1 MIQASWEQTRIWAE
15 IRNSISQPSESTS
28 RIATRMPLFM
38 ADAEATLA
46 RGETAPADFT
56 LHDEMHGFR
65 VAERMADLVGI
76 NRLHEFSP
84 TELALLLGSAYL
96 HDIGMTPR
104 AGHVRR
110 HRDYL
115 ISGDVAQ
122 LTEEQRRELQT
133 WLDDHAGGVAPP
145 LATGT
150 PDSATLARVDE
161 LLTYYCRSRHND
173 WSGEWIRENV
183 ATADRE
189 LYIGFSDDLIQ
200 LCRSHHEGYEELI
213 AARFDA
219 KLIGPD
225 IVHPRYLAALLRIA
239 DILEFDPERTPE
251 IVFRH
256 REVAPSSTIYW
267 HKDHEVNFRREAN
280 YFIFYARP
288 RDAATFQALRQM
300 ANEIDNEL
308 AVCARLNKE
317 GRFQLAPLRAGN
329 DPRYSWRFEPSLKRD
344 VHPKPDTFEEFE
356 GAFQPNPGRLLSLL
370 AGTQLYETPMA
381 AVREL
386 LQNAFDAVR
395 EQIAYER
402 LAEIERFGTADANRI
417 ASGHFVTLEIR
428 AVEDQWELV
437 CTDSGVGMTR
447 DILRRRFLTS
457 GSSRGHREFDLER
470 RCRAHDF
477 SVGWTGEFGIGA
489 LSYFMIADRI
499 ELITRRSSE
508 PGDVDGAWRFRV
520 SGLNDFGELRH
531 TQATRQGTTVRLRL
545 KPEIVHSDIQTL
557 TQELKRYLAFVL
569 CRVPCRF
576 VARDTNGV
584 VLMKI
589 EPGWAKTARDLALD
603 IFPTLEPSRR
613 WGWSADSTLTTP
625 FSQREDVWLRLRSNV
640 EEGDLPDGV
649 GRFRIHLF
657 WFNLDGGASRVWFES
672 HKGDALE
679 IREERLSVRANVAH
693 SWNGIAINHSPA
705 RQTIEGAAIEV
716 DFESGATGKVAVNR
730 TSVNLSENG
739 NKALRWMW
747 NRVEQLEAE
756 WLRENTSSPF
766 WAHALRFS
774 SADTDVRVSPQWAF
788 RSTTAN
794 VYRIRPVLF
803 PAVSVTRRPIRLNGI
818 EIDSLE
824 PYPDSDGTEWENR
837 KVRPNRIA
845 VKKGNRLDQ
854 VLVWDDDSNPDPFIA
869 APSSWLDVVL
879 IETEY
884 DYLFSVTH
892 PLVAAAREDLLR
904 TQERSQT
911 SGQLLKELHLRPV
924 VRLLALF
931 ATWDRADAWLALAKT
946 ERAVLWDA
954 ATTGV
959 SEQQPSRLIVIDQ
972 DDRHIEIYT
981 RDGVTIVAYL
991 ELTDKDLDDLLPDPS
1006 VEWQFEQS

>member
-1 MIQASWEQTRIWAE
+1 
-15 IRNSISQPSESTS
+15 
-28 RIATRMPLFM
+28 M

-65 VAERMADLVGI
+65 VAERMADLIGV

-84 TELALLLGSAYL
+84 TELALLLASAYL
-96 HDIGMTPR
+96 HDIGMTPKK
-104 AGHVRR
+104 GHIRR

-115 ISGDVAQ
+115 ISGDVGQLAQ
-122 LTEEQRRELQT
+122 EQRDELQT
-133 WLDDHAGGVAPP
+133 WLDDHAQDDHAEGVTPP
-145 LATGT
+145 LATGI

-161 LLTYYCRSRHND
+161 LLTYYCRFRHND
-173 WSGEWIRENV
+173 WSAEWIRENV

-189 LYIGFSDDLIQ
+189 LYFGFSDDLIQ

-213 AARFDA
+213 GARFDA
-219 KLIGPD
+219 KLIGAD

-239 DILEFDPERTPE
+239 DIIEFDPERTPE
-251 IVFRH
+251 IIFRH

-267 HKDHEVNFRREAN
+267 YKDHEVSFRTEDD

-308 AVCARLNKE
+308 AVCSRLNKE
-317 GRFQLAPLRAGN
+317 GRFQLAPLRTGN
-329 DPRYSWRFEPSLKRD
+329 DPRYVWRFEPILKRD
-344 VHPKPDTFEEFE
+344 VHPKPETFEEFD
-356 GAFQPNPGRLLSLL
+356 GAFQPNPRRLLSLL
-370 AGTQLYETPMA
+370 ADTQLYETPMA

-402 LAEIERFGTADANRI
+402 LAEIDRFGTADGNRI
-417 ASGHFVTLEIR
+417 ASRHFVTLDIR
-428 AVEDQWELV
+428 TVEDQWELV

-457 GSSRGHREFDLER
+457 GSGRGHREFDLER

-477 SVGWTGEFGIGA
+477 SVGRTGEFGIGA
-489 LSYFMIADRI
+489 LSYFMIADQI
-499 ELITRRSSE
+499 ELVTCRSSE
-508 PGDVDGAWRFRV
+508 PGDADGAWRFRV

-531 TQATRQGTTVRLRL
+531 AQATQHGTTVRLRL
-545 KPEIVHSDIQTL
+545 KPKTVHGSIQTL
-557 TQELKRYLAFVL
+557 TEELNRYLAFVL

-576 VARDTNGV
+576 VARDINDV

-603 IFPTLEPSRR
+603 VYPTLEPSRR
-613 WGWSADSTLTTP
+613 WGWSADSALSTP
-625 FSQREDVWLRLRSNV
+625 FPQREDVWFRLRWNV
-640 EEGDLPDGV
+640 DEGDLPNDV

-657 WFNLDGGASRVWFES
+657 WFKLDGGASRAWFES
-672 HKGDALE
+672 RRAPALE
-679 IREERLSVRANVAH
+679 IREQRLSLTANAVDV
-693 SWNGIAINHSPA
+693 SWNGIALNDSALQNHHSL
-705 RQTIEGAAIEV
+705 EGAALEI
-716 DFESGATGKVAVNR
+716 DFEGSAAGKVAVNR
-730 TSVNLSENG
+730 TSVTLSENG
-739 NKALRWMW
+739 NKAQQWVE
-747 NRVEQLEAE
+747 NRLEQLESE
-756 WLRENTSSPF
+756 WLRKNTSSPF

-774 SADTDVRVSPQWAF
+774 SANTDLRVSSQWAF
-788 RSTTAN
+788 RSTKES
-794 VYRIRPVLF
+794 VYCIRPVAF
-803 PAVSVTRRPIRLNGI
+803 PVVSATRRPVRLNGI

-824 PYPDSDGTEWENR
+824 PYPDSEGTEWENR
-837 KVRPNRIA
+837 RVRPHRIV

-854 VLVWDDDSNPDPFIA
+854 VLVWDDDSNTEPLIA
-869 APSSWLDVVL
+869 LPPSWLDVIVV
-879 IETEY
+879 ETES
-884 DYLFSVTH
+884 DYLFSATH
-892 PLVAAAREDLLR
+892 PLVAAAREDLLNRLHTLKDFR
-904 TQERSQT
+904 TAEE
-911 SGQLLKELHLRPV
+911 LLKETHFRPV

-931 ATWDRADAWLALAKT
+931 TTWGRTDAWQSMENT
-946 ERAVLWDA
+946 ERVVLWDA

-959 SEQQPSRLIVIDQ
+959 PEQPSRLVVVDQ

-981 RDGVTIVAYL
+981 RDGVTTIAYL
-991 ELTDKDLDDLLPDPS
+991 ELTHKDLDDLLPDPG
-1006 VEWQFEQS
+1006 VEWQYEQF